1 MQTEM
6 SIDAL
11 SVITD
16 SDPLLGL
23 RGMLYGFGSG
33 ASGSPR
39 LWHADVG
46 HVSLKPM
53 WVH

>member
-1 MQTEM
+1 MEM

-11 SVITD
+11 SVVTD

-33 ASGSPR
+33 GSPR

-46 HVSLKPM
+46 HVSLKPTR
-53 WVH
+53 VH